1 MRKLFF
7 MFVILTMIN
16 LVNAANV
23 CVIVDYGDEIKTNCL
38 DVKGGVEGEKLL
50 DSTIFDISWSAA
62 GIYGKAL
69 CKIDDMGD
77 EVLGDGC
84 KWGTKYWGF
93 YILKN
98 GAWSYMPVGFS
109 GSVGCW
115 NGDLTSYDGHYCAI
129 DGDVLGFKY
138 GGYGILPNQ
147 SNTML
152 ELNEIAIEVNGKDM
166 NVEEGETI
174 KRVKPESKIKIS
186 AELKN
191 IYESRLNV
199 QLEATLEEIQ
209 NGEDIKERSKKEE
222 ITSGDSQEL
231 SLDFKIPSEVK
242 AGKYDLNLL
251 IKGEDK
257 NGASYVRELNYEIEI
272 ENNQAKITNLE
283 NVSNTTTENSDLVIN
298 LELEEVSEETV
309 ILDPKNLFFIVLG
322 IGAVVVF
329 GLIIKKQ
336 ITKL

>member
-7 MFVILTMIN
+7 IFLLVITIS

-38 DVKGGVEGEKLL
+38 NVKNGVEGDKLL

-69 CKIDDMGD
+69 CKIDNIGD
-77 EVLGDGC
+77 EVVGDGC

-115 NGDLTSYDGHYCAI
+115 NGDLSSYDGHYCAI

-138 GGYGILPNQ
+138 GGYGILPNL

-152 ELNEIAIEVNGKDM
+152 ELNEMTIEVNGKDM
-166 NVEEGETI
+166 DVEEGETI
-174 KRVKPESKIKIS
+174 KKIKPESKIKIS
-186 AELKN
+186 ADLKN
-191 IYESRLNV
+191 IYQNTLNV
-199 QLEATLEEIQ
+199 QLAATLEEVQ
-209 NGEDIKERSKKEE
+209 DGEDIRERSKKEE
-222 ITSGDSQEL
+222 ISSGDSQEL
-231 SLDFKIPSEVK
+231 GLDFKIPSEVK
-242 AGKYDLNLL
+242 AGEYDLTIL
-251 IKGEDK
+251 IKGEDG
-257 NGASYVRELNYEIEI
+257 NGASYTRELEYEIEI
-272 ENNQAKITNLE
+272 EANQHVINNFE
-283 NVSNTTTENSDLVIN
+283 NISNTTLMNSDPIIS
-298 LELEEVSEETV
+298 LESEEVLEKTFIE
-309 ILDPKNLFFIVLG
+309 DPKNLFFIFLG
-322 IGAVVVF
+322 IGAVVILVF
-329 GLIIKKQ
+329 IIRTHKQ
-336 ITKL
+336 N